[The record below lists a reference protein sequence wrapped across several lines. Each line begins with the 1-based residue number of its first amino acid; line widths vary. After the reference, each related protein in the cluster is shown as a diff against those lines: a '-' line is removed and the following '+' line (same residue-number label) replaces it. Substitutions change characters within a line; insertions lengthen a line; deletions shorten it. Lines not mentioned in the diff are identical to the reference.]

1 MKSPCFLDPMSPDWR
16 SRSAIAALE
25 RRREV
30 RVIVCVVML
39 NTSLLAGLM
48 AAIVEGWLYQFLV
61 SMCVTSLVSAAWQL
75 VCIGRCNFRIA
86 NLKEDFR

>member
-61 SMCVTSLVSAAWQL
+61 SLSATAVVSAAWQL
-75 VCIGRCNFRIA
+75 VCAVRCNFRIA